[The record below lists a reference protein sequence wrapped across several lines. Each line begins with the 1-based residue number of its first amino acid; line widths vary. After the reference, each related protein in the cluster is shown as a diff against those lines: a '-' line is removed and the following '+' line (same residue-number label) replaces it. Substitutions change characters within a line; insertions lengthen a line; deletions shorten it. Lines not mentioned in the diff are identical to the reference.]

1 MLLALRTYREEFRRV
16 AGTAFVVFGVVAAAD
31 TVAVVLL
38 VDGHVS
44 RPFGAMVTSV
54 IATAAGMAGVVF
66 YAGVLDK
73 VVGAHLHGHP
83 DIPLR
88 EMWRVLPLGR
98 LAAADAVLAL
108 ATVTGLALGV
118 IPGVVIFTLW
128 SLVGP
133 VVTIEDLTVGAA
145 FRRSTALV
153 RGAFW
158 RTLLLVTVPIQI
170 EQVALH
176 AVHYAEVFDHPV
188 LPALLLNGLLGA
200 VVGSY
205 IGLIEVVLAHELILR
220 ERRQE

>member
-16 AGTAFVVFGVVAAAD
+16 AGTAFVVFGVVAAVD